1 MITSSKTA
9 KSKRKR
15 KQKIYSKR
23 LTTIT
28 MVFFC
33 AFVTACFV
41 AWLMLREVP
50 DGLVMAVSAACG
62 ATAVTYLGKSG
73 YENAK
78 RFENSD
84 YEENEE

>member
-1 MITSSKTA
+1 MTISSKTA
-9 KSKRKR
+9 KPKRKR
-15 KQKIYSKR
+15 KQKTYSKR

-33 AFVTACFV
+33 AFVTACFI
-41 AWLMLREVP
+41 AWLILREVP

-78 RFENSD
+78 RFEHSE
-84 YEENEE
+84 YEENEQ